1 VSKKYH
7 EQMEARRPL
16 AQRVDPHLYEVVYL
30 FERRE
35 AVDCLRAR
43 ERVSSPVPARIKP
56 MEGRTGQRSKDR
68 MAKSYRVN
76 TFARINNIMISSL
89 LRLGIKVWS
98 FSLLTVR
105 GRKSGKPIVTPIAVF
120 VQDQKRYLVAPYGV
134 VNWVRNLRAAAGVA
148 TLTWR
153 RHSERIHVIELEP
166 VAAAPIFRAALR
178 SGPPGIPA
186 VIFRLYRSLWVLP
199 YLGVTEHSSL
209 EEFEREVLTHPV
221 FLVQSALEQ
230 AGEQAGEASP

>member
-1 VSKKYH
+1 
-7 EQMEARRPL
+7 
-16 AQRVDPHLYEVVYL
+16 
-30 FERRE
+30 
-35 AVDCLRAR
+35 
-43 ERVSSPVPARIKP
+43 
-56 MEGRTGQRSKDR
+56 
-68 MAKSYRVN
+68 MAKQYRVN
-76 TFARINNIMISSL
+76 AFARINNIMISSL

-134 VNWVRNLRAAAGVA
+134 VNWVRNLRAARGEA
-148 TLTWR
+148 TLTRR
-153 RHSERIHVIELEP
+153 RHSERIHAIELEP
-166 VAAAPIFRAALR
+166 EAAAPICRAALR

-186 VIFRLYRSLWVLP
+186 VIFRMYRSLWVLP
-199 YLGVTEHSSL
+199 YLNVTEHSSL

-230 AGEQAGEASP
+230 ADEQAGEASP

>member
-1 VSKKYH
+1 
-7 EQMEARRPL
+7 
-16 AQRVDPHLYEVVYL
+16 
-30 FERRE
+30 
-35 AVDCLRAR
+35 
-43 ERVSSPVPARIKP
+43 
-56 MEGRTGQRSKDR
+56 

-134 VNWVRNLRAAAGVA
+134 VNWVRNLRAAAGEA

-153 RHSERIHVIELEP
+153 RHSERIHAIELSPE
-166 VAAAPIFRAALR
+166 AAAPIFRAALR

-199 YLGVTEHSSL
+199 YLNVTEHSSL

-221 FLVQSALEQ
+221 FLVQPAM
-230 AGEQAGEASP
+230 